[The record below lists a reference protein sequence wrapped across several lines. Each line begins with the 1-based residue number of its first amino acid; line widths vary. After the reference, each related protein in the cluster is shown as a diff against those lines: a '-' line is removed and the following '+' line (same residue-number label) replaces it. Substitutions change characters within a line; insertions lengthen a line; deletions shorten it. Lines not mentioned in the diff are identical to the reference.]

1 MEQIILFDA
10 LGRVEEIASISPVM
24 SNRVITFYNMIKNY
38 INTSNEVSAVELV
51 SSLANESGMMHH
63 YQTEYDQYESESRV
77 ANIREFFNSIEDF
90 TETRK
95 EQKRDNTLAA
105 FLEEISL
112 LSDIDNWNSEKNAVT
127 LMTLHSAK
135 GLEFPVV
142 FITGLEMGLLP
153 LQRNSADIAELEEER
168 RLLYVGMT
176 RAEEKLYLSYA
187 KTRRKNNNMIQT
199 LPSLFIDEIPQ
210 NLLKYSAYEAAPVT
224 VTTRR
229 RRRKSK
235 LNAYIDRSNGDEN
248 QDSEFKVGQ
257 KVYHATF
264 GKGEI
269 KRLEGFGEKMKIT
282 VFFSDEGITKKLIKA
297 YANLTALEE

>member
-1 MEQIILFDA
+1 MQSRVLEDHMRKNAISYDVVGGVKFYDRKEIKDLTAYLKLIVNPADSVSLKRIINFPLRGIGETTVSKIEKFAEMEQNTLFDA

-24 SNRVITFYNMIKNY
+24 SNRVLTFYNMIKNY
-38 INTSNEVSAVELV
+38 ISTSNEVSAVELV
-51 SSLANESGMMHH
+51 SSLASESGMMHH

-77 ANIREFFNSIEDF
+77 ANIREFFNSIEEF

-135 GLEFPVV
+135 GLEFPIV

-187 KTRRKNNNMIQT
+187 KTRRKNNSMIQT
-199 LPSLFIDEIPQ
+199 LPSLFLDEIPQ
-210 NLLKYSAYEAAPVT
+210 DLH
-224 VTTRR
+224 R
-229 RRRKSK
+229 
-235 LNAYIDRSNGDEN
+235 
-248 QDSEFKVGQ
+248 
-257 KVYHATF
+257 
-264 GKGEI
+264 
-269 KRLEGFGEKMKIT
+269 
-282 VFFSDEGITKKLIKA
+282 
-297 YANLTALEE
+297 